1 MKIEKIIK
9 TKEEIEGMG
18 YKIENNIIESIDV
31 RTIGHFNN
39 ITTLRLCLSNC
50 TLLSDNNMTGI
61 LHLMIKNIIELFDL
75 TDDDGIELSKIKK
88 VPCRIGQKD
97 FKVKVIG
104 NFMSDKFLVVQDL
117 IDFSVEEAKEQ
128 YRKQFEN
135 E

>member
-9 TKEEIEGMG
+9 TKEEIESMG
-18 YKIENNIIESIDV
+18 YKIENNMIESIDV

-50 TLLSDNNMTGI
+50 TLLSGNNMTGI

-97 FKVKVIG
+97 FRVEVIG
-104 NFMSDKFLVVQDL
+104 NFMSDKFLFVNDL
-117 IDFSVEEAKEQ
+117 INFSIEEAKEQ
-128 YRKQFEN
+128 YKN
-135 E
+135 NLK